1 MGEEPRFTIFEGMF
15 IIRVLNKVQNT
26 NKYLM
31 YVHT

>member
-1 MGEEPRFTIFEGMF
+1 MGEEPRFSIFEGIF
-15 IIRVLNKVQNT
+15 IIKVLNKDLKS

>member
-1 MGEEPRFTIFEGMF
+1 MGEEPRFSIFEGMF

-31 YVHT
+31 YVYT